1 MGQTVAEKLDRIEIH
16 TIRDLLFH
24 WPRAWLDLTHP
35 MAIAEIPRDQ
45 TAVIEGVLSELRYD
59 PPMGKRRAK
68 VSGIITD
75 SEGGQIPV
83 VWHNQPFLVRLLKN
97 GQQLLFIGQAKWNWQ
112 DKCLQLSNPSRA
124 TERAVLPIY
133 PETAGITS
141 AFLRSLIAPLLNIMT
156 CPNALDESQVDV
168 EQISFA
174 QALRGMHAPVN
185 ILETQSARRRLA
197 LDELVHLQYQLLKR
211 RETAVRL
218 QAPVITP
225 SISLLQQVVAN
236 LPFQLTPEQRRI
248 SWDIIQL
255 LAASE
260 PVRHVLQGDVGTGK
274 TVVGLLVAISVLEAG
289 YSVYWMAPTQLLARQ
304 LCSRLK
310 ILAGKT
316 PFDFALVTSTEKP
329 KDLGRPTLYVGTQA
343 LLNFTQSDTPPA
355 LVIVDEQHRFG
366 VEQQQLLLA
375 QGAHLLTMTATPIP
389 RALLLTLYG
398 NHTLSQLRFRPNTQT
413 TTTLTTAIHIERRQS
428 AIDQLSAAI
437 QRGEQGFVVVPRI
450 DAGQDQRGT
459 FPSLQEVL
467 RQYKIALPK
476 ARIEAFHG
484 RLTGEQQQIVMNNFL
499 SSTVDILVATT
510 IIEVGLDVPNAT
522 VMLIEK
528 ADWFGL
534 AQLHQLR
541 GRVGRGSKPGSCML
555 IYDGESGI
563 LPERLAAFCRLSDGF
578 ALAELDLKLRGP
590 GDLLGELQSGW
601 NRLRL
606 ADPTDTVLAK
616 AAQLLAESIQRK
628 QPKSLS
634 AWLEFYEKEEGG
646 QT

>member
-1 MGQTVAEKLDRIEIH
+1 
-16 TIRDLLFH
+16 
-24 WPRAWLDLTHP
+24 
-35 MAIAEIPRDQ
+35 MAIAAIPRDQ
-45 TAVIEGVLSELRYD
+45 TVVIEGVLSELRYD
-59 PPMGKRRAK
+59 PPMGKRRAR

-75 SEGGQIPV
+75 SEGGQIAV

-141 AFLRSLIAPLLNIMT
+141 AFLRSLITPLLKIMT
-156 CPNALDESQVDV
+156 CPNALDESQVDA
-168 EQISFA
+168 EQISFV

-185 ILETQSARRRLA
+185 FLETQSARRRLA

-218 QAPVITP
+218 QAPVIAP
-225 SISLLQQVVAN
+225 SVPTLKQVVAS
-236 LPFQLTPEQRRI
+236 LPFQLTAEQRRI

-316 PFDFALVTSTEKP
+316 PFDFALVTSTDKP

-343 LLNFTQSDTPPA
+343 LLNFIDSDTPPA

-413 TTTLTTAIHIERRQS
+413 TTLTTAIYAEQRQS
-428 AIDQLSAAI
+428 AIDQLGTAI

-467 RQYKIALPK
+467 RQYKIALPN

-484 RLTGEQQQIVMNNFL
+484 RLTGEQQQFIMRSFL
-499 SSTVDILVATT
+499 SGTVDILVATT
-510 IIEVGLDVPNAT
+510 IVEVGLDVPNAT

-541 GRVGRGSKPGSCML
+541 GRVGRGSKSGSCML
-555 IYDGESGI
+555 IYDGENGI
-563 LPERLAAFCRLSDGF
+563 LSERLAAFCRLSDGF
-578 ALAELDLKLRGP
+578 ELAELDLRLRGP

-616 AAQLLAESIQRK
+616 AAQVLAELIQRK
-628 QPKSLS
+628 QPKSLL